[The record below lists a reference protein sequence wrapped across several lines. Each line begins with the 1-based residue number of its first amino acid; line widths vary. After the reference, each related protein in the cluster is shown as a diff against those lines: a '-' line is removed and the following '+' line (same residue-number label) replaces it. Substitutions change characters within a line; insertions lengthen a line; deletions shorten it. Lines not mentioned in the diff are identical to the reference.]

1 MRSSKQPK
9 FDKAVKRRRP
19 APPLNKARLEEM
31 ALGYVARFST
41 SAAKLERYLARKL
54 RERGWDE
61 EEGGDDG
68 GRPDPGA
75 IAARYVDMGYIDDEA
90 YARARSSSLLRR
102 GYGARRVEQTLWQDG
117 IEENLRSD
125 MTPGEAAARHAALR
139 MAQKR
144 RFGPFG
150 AKSADHAADGAAH
163 EKQREKQIAAM
174 LRAGHSLD
182 MARQMV
188 NAASERAALEWAR
201 EYDNE
206 ERHDPL
212 D

>member
-1 MRSSKQPK
+1 M
-9 FDKAVKRRRP
+9 
-19 APPLNKARLEEM
+19 NKARLEEM
-31 ALGYVARFST
+31 ALSYVARFST

-61 EEGGDDG
+61 DEDG
-68 GRPDPGA
+68 GERPDPGA
-75 IAARYVDMGYIDDEA
+75 IAARYVEMGYIDDEA

-102 GYGARRVEQTLWQDG
+102 GYGAKRVEQTLWQDG
-117 IEENLRSD
+117 IEEDLRSD

-150 AKSADHAADGAAH
+150 PFGTEPADRTAS
-163 EKQREKQIAAM
+163 EKLREKQLAAM

-188 NAASERAALEWAR
+188 NAASERAALEWAC
-201 EYDNE
+201 EYDDE

>member
-1 MRSSKQPK
+1 MRSTEQPK

-41 SAAKLERYLARKL
+41 SASKLERYLARKL

-61 EEGGDDG
+61 DEGE
-68 GRPDPGA
+68 RPDPGA
-75 IAARYVDMGYIDDEA
+75 IAARYVEMGYIDDEA

-117 IEENLRSD
+117 IEENLRGD

-150 AKSADHAADGAAH
+150 KKPADGAAH
-163 EKQREKQIAAM
+163 EKLREKQIAAM

-188 NAASERAALEWAR
+188 NAATDRAALEWAR
-201 EYDNE
+201 EYDDE

>member
-1 MRSSKQPK
+1 MRSTEQPK

-61 EEGGDDG
+61 EEGGADG
-68 GRPDPGA
+68 ERPDPAA
-75 IAARYVDMGYIDDEA
+75 IAARYVEMGYIDDEA

-125 MTPGEAAARHAALR
+125 MTPGEASARHAALR

-150 AKSADHAADGAAH
+150 KKPADGAAH

-188 NAASERAALEWAR
+188 NAASDRAAQEWAR
-201 EYDNE
+201 EYDDE